1 MNYEEA
7 LEMMGDI
14 LLPMIDRFMEKL
26 RWQFNQDHKELKYDL
41 EDTQDPKIRDTVVRS
56 LTRML

>member
-1 MNYEEA
+1 
-7 LEMMGDI
+7 MMGDI
-14 LLPMIDRFMEKL
+14 ILPMIDRYMEKL

-56 LTRML
+56 LARML